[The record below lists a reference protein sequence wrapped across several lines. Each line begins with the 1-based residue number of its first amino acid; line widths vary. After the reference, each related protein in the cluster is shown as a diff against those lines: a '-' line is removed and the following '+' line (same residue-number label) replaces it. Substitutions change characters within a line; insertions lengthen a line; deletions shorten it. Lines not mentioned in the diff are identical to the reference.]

1 MSVARLLLAVGVAV
15 ACATPAL
22 ALEVEKQVK
31 VEASADDTWAAIRE
45 FCSIAVWHPAVENCV
60 LSQAKGRPM
69 RTLSLKGGGTI
80 VEEET
85 ARDDAG
91 RSYSYTIIESPLPVA
106 NYQSTIKVEDEG
118 GTVIEWEGTFDAKGA
133 SDADATKVIEGIYQS
148 GLDSLAA
155 KAKGG

>member
-1 MSVARLLLAVGVAV
+1 MSDTRLLLAIGVAV

-45 FCSIAVWHPAVENCV
+45 FCSIAVWHPAVESCV

-69 RTLSLKGGGTI
+69 RSLSLKGGGTI

-91 RSYSYTIIESPLPVA
+91 RSYSYAIVESPLPVDH
-106 NYQSTIKVEDEG
+106 YQSTIKVVEDG

-133 SDADATKVIEGIYQS
+133 PDAEAVKVIEGIYQS

-155 KAKGG
+155 KVKG